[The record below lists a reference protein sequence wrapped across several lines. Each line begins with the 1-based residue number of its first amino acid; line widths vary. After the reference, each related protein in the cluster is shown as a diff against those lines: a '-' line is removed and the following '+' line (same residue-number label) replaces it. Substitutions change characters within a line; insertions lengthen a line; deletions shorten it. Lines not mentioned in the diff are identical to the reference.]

1 MISVSSLVESMKI
14 QTVKEMEKSETIQEV
29 KVEMESLKKTQTE
42 GKLEMKNL
50 GTQTRTAE
58 ASLTNRIQRWNG
70 ESQALKTR

>member
-1 MISVSSLVESMKI
+1 VGI
-14 QTVKEMEKSETIQEV
+14 
-29 KVEMESLKKTQTE
+29 ESLKKTQTE

>member
-42 GKLEMKNL
+42 GKLE
-50 GTQTRTAE
+50 
-58 ASLTNRIQRWNG
+58 I
-70 ESQALKTR
+70 